1 MPRGA
6 VPNFH
11 GFRHTAA
18 SEAIAAGDGA
28 EEVSWQLGHRNSN
41 VTRAIYVQEIK
52 SAERRAR
59 PRARM
64 EDRYGALISG
74 STTGSTEAQQTTAA
88 AKGDGAEVLPL
99 RAVDATAQ

>member
-74 STTGSTEAQQTTAA
+74 STTGKHRSAA
-88 AKGDGAEVLPL
+88 DDSSRQG
-99 RAVDATAQ
+99 